1 MASNQWDA
9 FGRFYRENLPA
20 LRGYVAR
27 LLQGSA
33 EADDIASEAFT
44 RVFAASSEDRPV
56 PPKAYLFSAAHN
68 LAMNHH
74 RRLKV
79 RGIVQ
84 PVEEAQ
90 DALADDSP
98 DAEQALIARQRL
110 NLLWEAI
117 EQLSPRTREVF
128 VMRKIERLRNPE
140 IAERLGISVSAVE
153 KHILK
158 GLRACRAYLD
168 EREGYGAP
176 EDEFSVGEEGVS
188 HG

>member
-1 MASNQWDA
+1 MGSNQRDA
-9 FGRFYRENLPA
+9 FGRFYRENLQA

-27 LLQGSA
+27 LLPGSA
-33 EADDIASEAFT
+33 EADDIASEAFS

-79 RGIVQ
+79 RGVAQ

-90 DALADDSP
+90 EALADDSP
-98 DAEQALIARQRL
+98 DAERALIARQRL
-110 NLLWEAI
+110 DLLWQAI

-168 EREGYGAP
+168 EKEGYGVAQ
-176 EDEFSVGEEGVS
+176 EQDMADEGLS